1 MKQRTQR
8 IIGFAAIGCAGALLI
23 AEAFDLHL
31 NVTDSMPVGIWTRK
45 PLGNI
50 ERGTLVTFC
59 LPRSATENISLTP
72 GDCPDTYTAPL
83 LKPIAAI
90 EGDTVQIKEGHPARV
105 NGKEIPNT
113 IARPSMQSWPTGEYT
128 VKPGEVWVL
137 SSYNHKSYDSRYF
150 GPVSV
155 STIQG
160 EAVPLLVLESPA
172 SATGEPL

>member
-8 IIGFAAIGCAGALLI
+8 IIGFVTLGYAGVLLVAAT
-23 AEAFDLHL
+23 FDLHL
-31 NVTDSMPVGIWTRK
+31 NVTDSMPIGIWTRR
-45 PLGNI
+45 PLSDI
-50 ERGTLVTFC
+50 KRGSLVTFC
-59 LPRSATENISLTP
+59 LPQSATENIQLTP
-72 GDCPDTYTAPL
+72 GECPDTYTAPL

-90 EGDTVQIKEGHPARV
+90 GGDTVQIREGHPARV

-113 IARPSMQSWPTGEYT
+113 IARPSMQSWPAGEYL

-150 GPVSV
+150 GPISV

-160 EAVPLLVLESPA
+160 EAIPFLALESPA
-172 SATGEPL
+172 TVTGGPL